1 MYRYSW
7 LINVGCICGL
17 IVLAGALAP
26 KENTVTG
33 PPVDNPVVQA
43 PKVVLADGKWGQSN
57 QAKST
62 GCTYAI
68 MAAAKA
74 TKHLNDADH
83 LATAKEAYWA
93 CIIHM
98 EAAL

>member
-1 MYRYSW
+1 MCRYNW

-17 IVLAGALAP
+17 IVFVGCLAP

-33 PPVDNPVVQA
+33 PPIVKA
-43 PKVVLADGKWGQSN
+43 PSVVLSDGKWSQSN

-68 MAAAKA
+68 VAAAKA

-83 LATAKEAYWA
+83 LATAKEAYWS